1 MLEIVGQ
8 IGRCLFSGVLEMDGM
23 DNKGVIFALQF
34 CCLVV
39 DSSLT

>member
-23 DNKGVIFALQF
+23 DNKGVSSALQF
-34 CCLVV
+34 SSLA
-39 DSSLT
+39 DSSWT